1 MPKIIINGKEIEF
14 EKGMT
19 VLQACEL
26 ADVEIPRFCY
36 HEKLSIAGNCRMCLV
51 ELEKSPKP
59 IASCAMP
66 AAEGMNI
73 KTNTHLVEK
82 ARKGVMEFL
91 LANHPLDCPVCD
103 QGGEC
108 DLQDQSMYY
117 GVDKSRFIEN
127 KRQVKEKY
135 MGPLIK
141 TQMTRCIHC
150 TRCVRFATE
159 VAGVPEIGA
168 IGRGENMEI
177 TTYLEKAMES
187 ELSANVIDLC
197 PVGALTSKPYAFE
210 ARPWELKKTESI
222 DVMDAV
228 GSNIR
233 IDTYNWEVKRILPRL
248 NNDINEEWIS
258 DKTRYS
264 CDGLLKQR
272 LDVPYIKKDNK
283 LQKSNWD
290 EAITLLADKIQ
301 SINPN
306 EIGGHIGDMVNMEN
320 ALSFKKLFAILKSK
334 NLEFREKKF
343 YINSSE
349 KINYIFNSSIKGIEE
364 SDLILLIGSNPR
376 HEATML
382 NARIRKTFVKK
393 RIPIFSIGD
402 PGELTYD
409 YTVIGN
415 TTDDLKKILD
425 NEHEFSKKLS
435 SSNKPIII
443 IGESA
448 LELESGKYIVEE
460 VKNFLKNNNFI
471 SKEWNAFNFLAQNA
485 STVGLIDLKVL
496 SKEDE
501 EKNSFFEK
509 LNKNQFKLLYLLG
522 SDNLDIKKD
531 NEFIVYQGSH
541 GDRGAEIADLVLP
554 SAAFTEQN
562 GLFENLEG
570 RVQESKKASYPIGE
584 ALEDWKI
591 FNLILKKLGKFNDLS
606 KFDSLRKE
614 VLNLIP
620 NFTKLNELPNFEE
633 AQEVNTS
640 SEFISESVNIKNLD
654 YFYTN
659 SISRASKTMS
669 ECRQI
674 KQKLKKQEHKYM
686 IEYLQILGQE
696 VYKIVFLLVPI
707 LVSVAMIVW
716 LDRRVWGLVQKRR
729 GPNVVGPFG
738 LFQTLADALKY
749 IFKEIII
756 PASANKVVF
765 ILAPIVTM
773 TLALVA
779 WAVIPMSEELVL
791 SDINVGIL
799 YLFAVSS
806 LGVYGIIMGGWA
818 SNSKYP
824 FLGAIRSAAQMVSYE
839 VSIGI
844 IIINVL
850 LCVGS
855 LNLNDI
861 VIAQKN
867 LWYVIPLFPM
877 FVIFFISAL
886 AETNRPP
893 FDLPEAEAELVAG
906 YQTEYS
912 GMMYAMFWLGEYA
925 NILLMCAM
933 GSILFLG
940 GWLPIM
946 DVYPL
951 NIIPAPIWM
960 ISKILFLFL
969 LFALIKAI
977 VPRYRYDQLMR
988 LGWKIFL
995 PFSLIYL
1002 VFTASFLFYFD
1013 KLPKVNF

>member
-1 MPKIIINGKEIEF
+1 MPKITINGKEIEF

-51 ELEKSPKP
+51 EMEKSPKP

-66 AAEGMNI
+66 ATEGMNI
-73 KTNTHLVEK
+73 KTNTASVEK

-117 GVDKSRFIEN
+117 GVDKSRFVEN

-177 TTYLEKAMES
+177 TTYLEKAMVS

-210 ARPWELKKTESI
+210 ARPWELKKTESV

-233 IDTYNWEVKRILPRL
+233 VDTYNWEVKRILPRL

-290 EAITLLADKIQ
+290 EAISLLVDKIK
-301 SINPN
+301 STNPD
-306 EIGGHIGDMVNMEN
+306 EIGGHIGDMVNLEN
-320 ALSFKKLFAILKSK
+320 SLSFKKFFSVLNST
-334 NLEFREKKF
+334 NLEFREKSF

-349 KINYIFNSSIKGIEE
+349 KSNYIFNSSIKGIEE
-364 SDLILLIGSNPR
+364 SDFILLIGTNPR

-382 NARIRKTFVKK
+382 NARIRKTFVQK

-402 PGELTYD
+402 PGDLTYE
-409 YTVIGN
+409 YTKVSN
-415 TTDDLKKILD
+415 KTDEIKKILNKEGD
-425 NEHEFSKKLS
+425 LAKKLFSSKKPL
-435 SSNKPIII
+435 II

-448 LELESGKYIVEE
+448 LELKSGKYLVEG
-460 VKNFLKNNNFI
+460 LKNILIKNNFI
-471 SKEWNAFNFLAQNA
+471 NKEWNAFNFLPQNA
-485 STVGLIDLKVL
+485 STVGLIDLKIL

-509 LNKNQFKLLYLLG
+509 LNNNKFKLLYLLG
-522 SDNLDIKKD
+522 SDNLEIKKN

-541 GDRGAEIADLVLP
+541 GDRGAEIADIVLP
-554 SAAFTEQN
+554 SAAFTEQS
-562 GLFENLEG
+562 GLYENLEG
-570 RVQESKKASYPIGE
+570 RVQECRKASYPIGE

-591 FNLILKKLGKFNDLS
+591 FNLILKKLDKNDKLLN
-606 KFDSLRKE
+606 FDSLRKE
-614 VLNLIP
+614 TLSLIP
-620 NFTKLNELPNFEE
+620 NFTEINKLPSFDDSK
-633 AQEVNTS
+633 VTNTS
-640 SEFISESVNIKNLD
+640 PFFLSEIVKIRELD
-654 YFYTN
+654 YFFTN

-674 KQKLKKQEHKYM
+674 NQDSKKT
-686 IEYLQILGQE
+686 GT
-696 VYKIVFLLVPI
+696 
-707 LVSVAMIVW
+707 
-716 LDRRVWGLVQKRR
+716 D
-729 GPNVVGPFG
+729 N
-738 LFQTLADALKY
+738 
-749 IFKEIII
+749 
-756 PASANKVVF
+756 
-765 ILAPIVTM
+765 
-773 TLALVA
+773 
-779 WAVIPMSEELVL
+779 
-791 SDINVGIL
+791 
-799 YLFAVSS
+799 
-806 LGVYGIIMGGWA
+806 
-818 SNSKYP
+818 
-824 FLGAIRSAAQMVSYE
+824 
-839 VSIGI
+839 
-844 IIINVL
+844 
-850 LCVGS
+850 
-855 LNLNDI
+855 
-861 VIAQKN
+861 
-867 LWYVIPLFPM
+867 
-877 FVIFFISAL
+877 
-886 AETNRPP
+886 
-893 FDLPEAEAELVAG
+893 
-906 YQTEYS
+906 
-912 GMMYAMFWLGEYA
+912 
-925 NILLMCAM
+925 
-933 GSILFLG
+933 
-940 GWLPIM
+940 
-946 DVYPL
+946 
-951 NIIPAPIWM
+951 
-960 ISKILFLFL
+960 
-969 LFALIKAI
+969 
-977 VPRYRYDQLMR
+977 
-988 LGWKIFL
+988 
-995 PFSLIYL
+995 
-1002 VFTASFLFYFD
+1002 
-1013 KLPKVNF
+1013 